1 MQGFPGLFVALC
13 ETRAGIFRQGWSQLQ
28 RWLQEQAAL
37 ILPGA
42 LTVLALALPAYRYRL
57 IYHHGTEDIFFELRD
72 IFLFLSDFPAALA
85 VAAWALTPFPRRVRL
100 LPRWLVATL
109 LLLAAWAGLSAIWA
123 PMPLYAVY
131 QAGRLWLLAGV
142 FLVVATTWELR
153 GLMAWALLI
162 SAALQAGIGLA
173 QFLLQRTLGLRDL
186 GEVTWRPDWPGASV
200 ITVDGMSTLR
210 AYGLTQHPNL
220 LGGILMAGT
229 LLGIG
234 LALSSRGRRAWIAIM
249 LAAASF
255 GGLLITF
262 SRAAWLGLAGGAATA
277 LFLLWLQRR
286 QSGLFAAG
294 RLRDD
299 LSDFGAPEG
308 KATMGLGPAV
318 GLVIALAAVA
328 AVFVATQWP
337 LLRPR
342 LGLSVEGV
350 EIRSFDE
357 RAVLEAATWV
367 LIRENPWL
375 GVGYGNFS
383 VALWERRPAELAAYP
398 IYQPVHRALLLA
410 QAELGLPGSL
420 FWLAVNLGPW
430 LAMWHDRRRWPG
442 KAPPALSAF
451 IAGALLALTV
461 VSWFD
466 FYPWFSQQGRL
477 LVWVLLGMWAGTM
490 AYRSHEVQREG
501 FR

>member
-1 MQGFPGLFVALC
+1 MKG
-13 ETRAGIFRQGWSQLQ
+13 
-28 RWLQEQAAL
+28 WLQEQAAL

-42 LTVLALALPAYRYRL
+42 LAVLALTLPAYRYRL
-57 IYHHGTEDIFFELRD
+57 LYHHGTEEIFFELRD
-72 IFLFLSDFPAALA
+72 IFLFLSDFPALLA
-85 VAAWALTPFPRRVRL
+85 VAAWAVTPFPKRVRL
-100 LPRWLVATL
+100 LPGWLVATL
-109 LLLAAWAGLSAIWA
+109 LLLAAWATLSAWWA
-123 PMPLYAVY
+123 PMPLYALY

-200 ITVDGMSTLR
+200 ITVDGVPTLR

-234 LALSSRGRRAWIAIM
+234 LALSNCGRRAWIAIV
-249 LAAASF
+249 LTAVSF

-262 SRAAWLGLAGGAATA
+262 SRAAWLGLAGGATAA
-277 LFLLWLQRR
+277 LFLLWIRR
-286 QSGLFAAG
+286 RRPDLAAAG
-294 RLRDD
+294 WFRSGRG
-299 LSDFGAPEG
+299 DFEAPESKG
-308 KATMGLGPAV
+308 AMALSPAV
-318 GLVIALAAVA
+318 GLLIALAAVA
-328 AVFVATQWP
+328 AVFVTTQWP

-350 EIRSFDE
+350 EIRSFGE

-367 LIRENPWL
+367 LIREHPWT

-383 VALWERRPAELAAYP
+383 VALWERRPEELAAYP

-410 QAELGLPGSL
+410 QAELGVPGSL
-420 FWLAVNLGPW
+420 LWLALNLGPW
-430 LAMWHDRRRWPG
+430 LALWHHRRCWPG
-442 KAPPALSAF
+442 KAPPALSAT
-451 IAGALLALTV
+451 IASALLALSV

-477 LVWVLLGMWAGTM
+477 LVWVLLGLWAGTM
-490 AYRSHEVQREG
+490 AQGSRKISWEG
-501 FR
+501 VR